1 MAKGKRA
8 VALFEVINKDKRF
21 ERKAA
26 APPPPKPVVN
36 FSPERAA
43 EAAEMWRRKN
53 ADPET
58 IPAAP
63 LPKIKR
69 DPVLIPRLKVIWE
82 KSVCQAAALVE
93 RTKSTAVEYQSVLT
107 GTAAALVM
115 IGAVLV
121 VRHLVHPP
129 AQAGSIAQ
137 ILQNGPA
144 HPSVLNVPADKSS
157 DNTLSPEM
165 AADVMQASD
174 TGGPVTAPVPAEPA
188 AAPGQRIVNLNYVLV
203 QSYFDEKTAI
213 EARDFLNQNGV
224 PCTIERGVKGWRQDF
239 YQVIGLQGFSHLAGS
254 DYINYRKRLD
264 ELSVQFSP
272 KGKYKRFQ
280 PQAIKW

>member
-21 ERKAA
+21 ERKA

-58 IPAAP
+58 LPAVPIPR
-63 LPKIKR
+63 IKP
-69 DPVLIPRLKVIWE
+69 DPVLIPRLKALWQT
-82 KSVCQAAALVE
+82 SVSRIVLFAQSAKVFAA
-93 RTKSTAVEYQSVLT
+93 RQRNVLA
-107 GTAAALVM
+107 GTAAALVV
-115 IGAVLV
+115 IGGILLA
-121 VRHLVHPP
+121 RHSLHHS
-129 AQAGSIAQ
+129 ALTASIGQ
-137 ILQNGPA
+137 TLQNGPA
-144 HPSVLNVPADKSS
+144 HPSVLNVSADNTA

-174 TGGPVTAPVPAEPA
+174 TSAPAPV
-188 AAPGQRIVNLNYVLV
+188 APDAIPQVQGQRVVNLNYVLV

-224 PCTIERGVKGWRQDF
+224 PSTIERGVKGWRSDF
-239 YQVIGLQGFSHLAGS
+239 YQVIGLQGFSHLSGA
-254 DYINYRKRLD
+254 DYINYRKRID
-264 ELSVQFSP
+264 ELSTEFSP
-272 KGKYKRFQ
+272 KGKYKKFQ

>member
-26 APPPPKPVVN
+26 PPPPKPIAD
-36 FSPERAA
+36 FSREKAA
-43 EAAEMWRRKN
+43 EAAELWRRKN

-58 IPAAP
+58 LPAVP
-63 LPKIKR
+63 IPKIKR
-69 DPVLIPRLKVIWE
+69 DPVLIPRLKAIWQT
-82 KSVCQAAALVE
+82 SVY
-93 RTKSTAVEYQSVLT
+93 RTAEIAQKIKFSVSQHNNVVA
-107 GTAAALVM
+107 GTAAALVV
-115 IGAVLV
+115 IGAVLLM
-121 VRHLVHPP
+121 RHLIHPAAQP
-129 AQAGSIAQ
+129 ASIEA
-137 ILQNGPA
+137 ILQSGPA
-144 HPSVLNVPADKSS
+144 HPSVLNVSTDKSS
-157 DNTLSPEM
+157 DNALSPEM

-174 TGGPVTAPVPAEPA
+174 TGGPDPTPA
-188 AAPGQRIVNLNYVLV
+188 APAAQPGQRVVNLNYVLV

-224 PCTIERGVKGWRQDF
+224 PCTIERGVKGWRADF
-239 YQVIGLQGFSHLAGS
+239 YQVMGLQGFSHLSGS

-264 ELSVQFSP
+264 ELSVAFSP